1 MEVPIDLFNRLCE
14 ESILSPDSGVPH
26 SDQDIVMIKGNEQQ
40 SMEMGICAAHYLIKL
55 VNVIYLTYSF
65 LVWIFQGFRTGQ
77 NLVDPIE
84 NHLDSTGKIVQLE
97 HDHSRA

>member
-65 LVWIFQGFRTGQ
+65 FSMDFSR
-77 NLVDPIE
+77 
-84 NHLDSTGKIVQLE
+84 VQDWPKLCKP
-97 HDHSRA
+97 S

>member
-14 ESILSPDSGVPH
+14 ESIFPPDSGVPH

-65 LVWIFQGFRTGQ
+65 FSMDFSR
-77 NLVDPIE
+77 
-84 NHLDSTGKIVQLE
+84 VQ
-97 HDHSRA
+97 DWPKPCRPN

>member
-14 ESILSPDSGVPH
+14 ENIFSPDSGVPH

-65 LVWIFQGFRTGQ
+65 FSMDFSR
-77 NLVDPIE
+77 
-84 NHLDSTGKIVQLE
+84 VQDWPKLCKP
-97 HDHSRA
+97 S